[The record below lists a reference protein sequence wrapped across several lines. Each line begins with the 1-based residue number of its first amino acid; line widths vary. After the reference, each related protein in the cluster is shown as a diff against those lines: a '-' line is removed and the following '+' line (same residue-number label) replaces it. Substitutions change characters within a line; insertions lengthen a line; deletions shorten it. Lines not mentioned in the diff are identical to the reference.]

1 MCFYFYFNKLSI
13 LLFIIALNSEK
24 QLQGQHRT
32 DLHQLRNFLDPALAL
47 RILECLKRTLMK
59 LFKQLFRN
67 NAYLNYKIYFLIFLK
82 QLV

>member
-24 QLQGQHRT
+24 QRQHRT

-67 NAYLNYKIYFLIFLK
+67 NAYLNYKTYFLIFLK